1 MAGAK
6 RPARYWLP
14 GQSVTDCGETDVRQ
28 LPTHAQLVGLA
39 DTPLLA
45 GQPSYPLDAII
56 VPASRP
62 AKNLKTAIDA
72 AKATGCHLVVLCS
85 FRTDPADLLA
95 LLGERNFSKATMVE
109 VPRDYDHWR
118 FGLETTWWAKEGAGE
133 RLCHVRN
140 RDLSVKRN
148 IGLAL
153 ARMLG
158 WTRIFFMDDDIRRI
172 SAGAILRTVSLLG
185 TEGPGGGRYRSAG
198 MTVKKFPDNSVVCHA
213 RREIREYQDVF
224 VSGSVLAV
232 DTSAPFDFFPD
243 IYNED
248 WLFFYRD
255 AARKCLASSGFKAR
269 QMPYNPFADPHRA
282 TGQEFGD
289 VIAEGL
295 YALLHGKLG
304 AESADQEYWR
314 MFLNDRKRI
323 LDEIIKN
330 SYMARAEIRQEM
342 TMAVAAARE
351 TLREIHPYMCVQY
364 IQAWRNDL
372 ERWGKLLETLP
383 SAGSIEKAL
392 HELEL
397 PLTAQIS

>member
-1 MAGAK
+1 
-6 RPARYWLP
+6 
-14 GQSVTDCGETDVRQ
+14 VTDLGAPGVCQ
-28 LPTHAQLVGLA
+28 LPTHAQLIGPAEAPALA
-39 DTPLLA
+39 V
-45 GQPSYPLDAII
+45 QPSYPLDAIV

-62 AKNLKTAIDA
+62 AKKLRTAIDA
-72 AKATGCHLVVLCS
+72 AKAIGCHLVVLCS

-95 LLGERNFSKATMVE
+95 LLGDKDFTKATVVE
-109 VPRDYDHWR
+109 VPGTYDHWR
-118 FGLETTWWAKEGAGE
+118 FGFETTWWAKEGAGE
-133 RLCHVRN
+133 RVCNVRN

-158 WTRIFFMDDDIRRI
+158 WNRIFFMDDDIRQI
-172 SAGAILRTVSLLG
+172 SSEVILRTVSLLG
-185 TEGPGGGRYRSAG
+185 TEGPGRGRYRSAG

-213 RREIREYQDVF
+213 RREIGEYQDVF

-255 AARKCLASSGFKAR
+255 AAQKCLANSGFKAR
-269 QMPYNPFADPHRA
+269 QLPYDPFADPCRA
-282 TGQEFGD
+282 AGQEFGD

-295 YALLHGKLG
+295 YALLHTKLG
-304 AESADQEYWR
+304 PESADQEYWR
-314 MFLNDRKRI
+314 MFLDDRSRI
-323 LDEIIKN
+323 LDEIIEN
-330 SYMARAEIRQEM
+330 SAIARAEMRHKMIR
-342 TMAVAAARE
+342 AVAAAGE
-351 TLREIHPYMCVQY
+351 TLREIQPYMCVQY
-364 IQAWRNDL
+364 IRAWRNDL

-397 PLTAQIS
+397 PFTARIP